1 MAEANDDFDEI
12 DNEDRTN
19 EVVAPTDT
27 DETRAEPTPQDKTV
41 ASKLTALAQA
51 HHDLMTAQMKDP
63 DNATD
68 PADQEMMAHIQG
80 IGKLIGKA
88 QATQAADG
96 ASDIPSGTL
105 GGPDGTI
112 GNSSTGDGEVANDGT
127 GVASRSAETEIEV
140 VVVTAPRK
148 RMTTEELRR
157 GAQRDIE
164 LARIERARRERE
176 KRNKS

>member
-1 MAEANDDFDEI
+1 M
-12 DNEDRTN
+12 
-19 EVVAPTDT
+19 
-27 DETRAEPTPQDKTV
+27 
-41 ASKLTALAQA
+41 
-51 HHDLMTAQMKDP
+51 
-63 DNATD
+63 
-68 PADQEMMAHIQG
+68 
-80 IGKLIGKA
+80 
-88 QATQAADG
+88 
-96 ASDIPSGTL
+96 
-105 GGPDGTI
+105 
-112 GNSSTGDGEVANDGT
+112 ANDGT